1 MLKKQQGFAVLAGA
15 TAIALLAGQPVA
27 QAATP
32 QNGTMM
38 QLFRVVRPERR
49 VALEPFIERCPK
61 LARPRDYDR
70 LDSTGVQRDVPKR
83 CRLRCVRLV

>member
-1 MLKKQQGFAVLAGA
+1 MGKRRKGLAVTAGV

-38 QLFRVVRPERR
+38 QYFEW
-49 VALEPFIERCPK
+49 
-61 LARPRDYDR
+61 Y
-70 LDSTGVQRDVPKR
+70 VPNDG
-83 CRLRCVRLV
+83 LHWLSLIHI